1 MAKPVN
7 EKEDKNPNNKKEI
20 NTSTMMIITAGIITI
35 IVVICMLILYLLID
49 TSINKKLAK
58 LAPEEQEQID
68 EEEDEEPNLTKQEGV
83 LLDLGDFV
91 LNLADTASRRYIKV
105 AVALELSKTKEEIE
119 NQSTTQETKGGH
131 GGHGEGENAAVDPN
145 AAIIAEMERY
155 KPVIRDSIISTL
167 SNKTSDELSTSI
179 GKEMAKD
186 EISEAVNGIFDNRR
200 KVIRVSFGQFI
211 IQ

>member
-49 TSINKKLAK
+49 TSMNKKLAK
-58 LAPEEQEQID
+58 LAPDEQEQID
-68 EEEDEEPNLTKQEGV
+68 DEEEEEPNITKQEGV

-91 LNLADTASRRYIKV
+91 LNLADTSARRYIKV

-119 NQSTTQETKGGH
+119 SQASQPEAK
-131 GGHGEGENAAVDPN
+131 GGHGEGETAVDPN

>member
-20 NTSTMMIITAGIITI
+20 DTGTMMIITTGIISI
-35 IVVICMLILYLLID
+35 VVVICMIVTYLLLD
-49 TSINKKLAK
+49 SSMNKKLAR
-58 LAPEEQEQID
+58 LAPDEQEQMD
-68 EEEDEEPNLTKQEGV
+68 EEDEEEEPNLTKQEGI

-91 LNLADTASRRYIKV
+91 LNLSDTAQRRYIKV

-119 NQSTTQETKGGH
+119 AAQKQPEQKGGH
-131 GGHGEGENAAVDPN
+131 GGHGGEAEPVADNT
-145 AAIIAEMERY
+145 AIIAEMERY
-155 KPVIRDSIISTL
+155 KPIIRDSIISTL

-186 EISEAVNGIFDNRR
+186 EIVESVNGIFDNRR

>member
-20 NTSTMMIITAGIITI
+20 DTSTMMIITTGIISI
-35 IVVICMLILYLLID
+35 VVVICMLVMYLLLD
-49 TSINKKLAK
+49 SSFNKKLAK
-58 LAPEEQEQID
+58 IAPDEQEQM
-68 EEEDEEPNLTKQEGV
+68 EEEEEEEPNLTKQEGI

-91 LNLADTASRRYIKV
+91 LNLADTAQRRYIKV

-119 NQSTTQETKGGH
+119 EAQKQPEQKGGH
-131 GGHGEGENAAVDPN
+131 GGHGGEAEAVNDN
-145 AAIIAEMERY
+145 SAIIAEMERY
-155 KPVIRDSIISTL
+155 KPIIRDSIISTL

-186 EISEAVNGIFDNRR
+186 EIVESVNGIFDNRR

>member
-7 EKEDKNPNNKKEI
+7 EKEDKNPNNKKEV
-20 NTSTMMIITAGIITI
+20 NTSTMMIITTGIICI
-35 IVVICMLILYLLID
+35 VVVICMLIMYLLID
-49 TSINKKLAK
+49 SSVNKKIAK
-58 LAPEEQEQID
+58 IAPDEQEQV
-68 EEEDEEPNLTKQEGV
+68 EEEEEEEEPNLTKQEGV

-91 LNLADTASRRYIKV
+91 LNLADTAQRRYIKV

-119 NQSTTQETKGGH
+119 QEKNAPQPKGGH
-131 GGHGEGENAAVDPN
+131 GGESEAPDSN
-145 AAIIAEMERY
+145 AAIIAEMDRY

-186 EISEAVNGIFDNRR
+186 EIVEAVNGIFDNRR

>member
-58 LAPEEQEQID
+58 LAPDEQEQID
-68 EEEDEEPNLTKQEGV
+68 EEEDEEPDVSKQEGV

-91 LNLADTASRRYIKV
+91 LNLADTSARRYIKV

-119 NQSTTQETKGGH
+119 SQNAPAESKGGH
-131 GGHGEGENAAVDPN
+131 GESEAPADPN
-145 AAIIAEMERY
+145 AVIIAEMERY

-186 EISEAVNGIFDNRR
+186 EITEAVNGIFDNRR

>member
-20 NTSTMMIITAGIITI
+20 NTSTMMIITTGIITI
-35 IVVICMLILYLLID
+35 VVVICMIVMYLLLD
-49 TSINKKLAK
+49 SSFSKKFAK
-58 LAPEEQEQID
+58 ITPDEQEQVEE
-68 EEEDEEPNLTKQEGV
+68 EEEDEPNLTKQEGV

-91 LNLADTASRRYIKV
+91 LNLADTSARRYIKV

-119 NQSTTQETKGGH
+119 GAAKQSETKGGH
-131 GGHGEGENAAVDPN
+131 EGHGEATPAEDPN

-186 EISEAVNGIFDNRR
+186 EIMEAVNGIFDSRR